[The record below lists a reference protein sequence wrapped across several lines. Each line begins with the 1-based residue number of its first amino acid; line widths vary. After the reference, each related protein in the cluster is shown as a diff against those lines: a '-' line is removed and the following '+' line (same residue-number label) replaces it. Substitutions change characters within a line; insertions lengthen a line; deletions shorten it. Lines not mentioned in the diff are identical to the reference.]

1 MDTMLATKQ
10 GMQQTFVNNA
20 RVGASVLMAGPCVVT
35 QVKSEKKD
43 GYWGVQLGLGT
54 RKIKNTTKPLQGHL
68 KGVTDKTGTPRFLRE
83 VRLKEEPTQKIGEVI
98 KVTDVFAEGDTVD
111 VTGVSKGKGFAG
123 GMKRW
128 GFKGGPKTH
137 GQSDRSRAPGSIG
150 QGTSPGRVW
159 KGKKMAGRMGN
170 SQVTVKHLRVIS
182 VDADKNTLSLSGP
195 VPGIPGGLLVV
206 KRVNERKEEPSE

>member
-1 MDTMLATKQ
+1 MLATKQ

-98 KVTDVFAEGDTVD
+98 KVT
-111 VTGVSKGKGFAG
+111 
-123 GMKRW
+123 
-128 GFKGGPKTH
+128 
-137 GQSDRSRAPGSIG
+137 GSIG